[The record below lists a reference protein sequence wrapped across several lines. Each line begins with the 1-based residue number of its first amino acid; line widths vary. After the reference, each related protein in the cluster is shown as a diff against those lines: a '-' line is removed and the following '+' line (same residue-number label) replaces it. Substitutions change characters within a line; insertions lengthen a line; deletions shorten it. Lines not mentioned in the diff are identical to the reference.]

1 MSCSSLS
8 LLFSSLLDDDDDDAL
23 LFFFFCEDSLFESR
37 EQRDALLS
45 FFLNPSFVLRFRWF
59 RFEEKK
65 ITLKGPEAKNSV
77 KFDKSVSFFTK
88 TKVEREEEET

>member
-1 MSCSSLS
+1 
-8 LLFSSLLDDDDDDAL
+8 
-23 LFFFFCEDSLFESR
+23 
-37 EQRDALLS
+37 
-45 FFLNPSFVLRFRWF
+45 LRFRWF